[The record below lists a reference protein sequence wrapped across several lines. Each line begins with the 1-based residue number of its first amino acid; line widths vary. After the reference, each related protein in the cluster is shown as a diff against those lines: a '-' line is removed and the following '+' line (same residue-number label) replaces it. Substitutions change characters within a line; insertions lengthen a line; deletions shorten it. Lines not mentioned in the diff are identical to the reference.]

1 MDDQLATQLASAIT
15 GIAPGDYR
23 TDATSAST
31 TFTVK
36 EKFNLLTV
44 PGQIPVVSAAIAI
57 DADGL
62 PRGTATLDVSAISTP
77 NAKRDRDL
85 QGRRFFDTATF
96 PLLDFRSVSTRR
108 QGNEVVVDGLLTVRG
123 EDCPL
128 TLVATLDAQADG
140 SVAVH
145 ATGTFDRMTSPLRM
159 APRWIIG
166 ATVDVVVDAVLRPSR
181 RIR

>member
-1 MDDQLATQLASAIT
+1 MDDQLATQLASAMT

-23 TDATSAST
+23 TDATSASAA
-31 TFTVK
+31 FTVK

-44 PGQIPVVSAAIAI
+44 RGQIPVVRADVAI

-62 PRGTATLDVSAISTP
+62 PRGTATLDVSAVETP

-85 QGRRFFDTATF
+85 QKPRFFDTATF

-108 QGNEVVVDGLLTVRG
+108 SGDEIVVDGMLTIRG

-128 TLVATLDAQADG
+128 SLVVTLAPQPDG
-140 SVAVH
+140 TVAVH
-145 ATGTFDRMTSPLRM
+145 ATGTFNRMSSPLRSV
-159 APRWIIG
+159 PRWVI
-166 ATVDVVVDAVLRPSR
+166 ADTVDILIDAVLTPTSR
-181 RIR
+181 

>member
-1 MDDQLATQLASAIT
+1 MDDQLATRLASAMT
-15 GIAPGDYR
+15 SIAAGEYQ
-23 TDATSAST
+23 TDGTAASA

-44 PGQIPVVSAAIAI
+44 PGEIPVVRADVAI

-85 QGRRFFDTATF
+85 QGKRFFDTATF

-108 QGNEVVVDGLLTVRG
+108 SGDQVVVDGLLTVRG
-123 EDCPL
+123 EECPL
-128 TLVATLDAQADG
+128 SLVATVAPGDDG
-140 SVAVH
+140 TVVVH
-145 ATGTFDRMTSPLRM
+145 ATGTFDRMTSPLRGV
-159 APRWIIG
+159 PRWIIG
-166 ATVDVVVDAVLRPSR
+166 ATVEIVVDAVLRPTR
-181 RIR
+181 R

>member
-1 MDDQLATQLASAIT
+1 MDDQLATQLASAMT
-15 GIAPGDYR
+15 SIAPGSYR
-23 TDATSAST
+23 TDATTASA

-36 EKFNLLTV
+36 EKLNLLTV
-44 PGQIPVVSAAIAI
+44 PGRIPVVRADVAI

-62 PRGTATLDVSAISTP
+62 PRGTATLDVAAITTP

-108 QGNEVVVDGLLTVRG
+108 SGDEIVVDGLLTVRG

-128 TLVATLDAQADG
+128 SLVVTLAPESDG
-140 SVAVH
+140 TVVVH
-145 ATGTFDRMTSPLRM
+145 ATGTFDRMTSPLRG

-166 ATVDVVVDAVLRPSR
+166 ATVDIVVDAVLTPASR
-181 RIR
+181 